1 VKDPTYQFPL
11 EKLALDLTGVDLEDP
26 YALNLICARIAVA
39 RGRAI
44 MQTIADT
51 AGDPMA
57 TRMTGARAHA
67 MLDLAQTIEDTIE
80 VHERLANEKKR
91 QEVIAYGKAT
101 LEAMRR
107 PAEAVV
113 VAEREPVVVPEP
125 EPEPEPEEP
134 PLEFVDAIALDEPA
148 IPTYELS
155 ETPFPTFSPPA
166 DGRTGREPAPA
177 IVAAVPQGQV
187 FDFKRPRKTA
197 PPVKPPYVA
206 TYQAEFGDQSLQG
219 VVPRYPDR
227 PMRLSWREK
236 VVS

>member
-91 QEVIAYGKAT
+91 QEVIAFGKAT
-101 LEAMRR
+101 LETMRR
-107 PAEAVV
+107 QAEAAAV
-113 VAEREPVVVPEP
+113 
-125 EPEPEPEEP
+125 PEPEPEEP
-134 PLEFVDAIALDEPA
+134 PLEFVDAIALNEPA

-155 ETPFPTFSPPA
+155 DTPFPTFSPPA

>member
-80 VHERLANEKKR
+80 IHERLANEKKR
-91 QEVIAYGKAT
+91 QEVIAFGQAT
-101 LEAMRR
+101 LETMRR
-107 PAEAVV
+107 QTEAAAAAEPEPA
-113 VAEREPVVVPEP
+113 P

-134 PLEFVDAIALDEPA
+134 PLEFVDAIALNEPA

-155 ETPFPTFSPPA
+155 DTPFPTFGPPA